1 MKISLKK
8 LKNTTLAA
16 LAERIV
22 SASKNGKF
30 TITVTNHPLLN
41 AVETENESY
50 KQLINKQTYSGKGRE
65 VAKAD
70 ETRDRLF
77 NAIKAYLK
85 GFVGLELLPNHKDAV
100 VLYEVFRKNDFNLD
114 KKSYADQSVLLDK
127 LLVDLELAEN
137 KTKAD
142 NLNLTE
148 ALAEL
153 KSAQRIFS
161 QLLSEQTEANTELR
175 LTQSASSVRKS
186 LETAIRD
193 YLNFVSA
200 MRSLPEW
207 NSLYTELSEVVKEI
221 RNS

>member
-1 MKISLKK
+1 MFLW
-8 LKNTTLAA
+8 
-16 LAERIV
+16 
-22 SASKNGKF
+22 
-30 TITVTNHPLLN
+30 
-41 AVETENESY
+41 
-50 KQLINKQTYSGKGRE
+50 
-65 VAKAD
+65 
-70 ETRDRLF
+70 F
-77 NAIKAYLK
+77 NW
-85 GFVGLELLPNHKDAV
+85 
-100 VLYEVFRKNDFNLD
+100 YEVFRKNDFNLD

-127 LLVDLELAEN
+127 LLADLELIEN

>member
-1 MKISLKK
+1 MFLW
-8 LKNTTLAA
+8 
-16 LAERIV
+16 
-22 SASKNGKF
+22 
-30 TITVTNHPLLN
+30 
-41 AVETENESY
+41 
-50 KQLINKQTYSGKGRE
+50 
-65 VAKAD
+65 
-70 ETRDRLF
+70 F
-77 NAIKAYLK
+77 NW
-85 GFVGLELLPNHKDAV
+85 
-100 VLYEVFRKNDFNLD
+100 YEVFRKNDFNLN
-114 KKSYADQSVLLDK
+114 KKSYPDQSVLLDK
-127 LLVDLELAEN
+127 LLADLELIEN

-153 KSAQRIFS
+153 KSAQSIFS